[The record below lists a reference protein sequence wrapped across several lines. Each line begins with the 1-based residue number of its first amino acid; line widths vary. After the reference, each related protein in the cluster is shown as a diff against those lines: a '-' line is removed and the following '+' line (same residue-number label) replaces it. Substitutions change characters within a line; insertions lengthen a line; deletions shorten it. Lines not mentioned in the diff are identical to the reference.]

1 MYYTMNT
8 KYINGQDFNHNT
20 IIAKYLVML
29 LYYLEKPN
37 WEEEKKSIWESLNL
51 YDEIINLTS

>member
-8 KYINGQDFNHNT
+8 KYIDGQDFNHNT
-20 IIAKYLVML
+20 IIVKYLVML

-37 WEEEKKSIWESLNL
+37 WEEKKCRKGIGIDTNVIS
-51 YDEIINLTS
+51 

>member
-1 MYYTMNT
+1 MYYTMDT

-20 IIAKYLVML
+20 IISKYLEMM

-37 WEEEKKSIWESLNL
+37 WEEEKKIWESLIL
-51 YDEIINLTS
+51 YEEIINATS

>member
-20 IIAKYLVML
+20 IIAKYVVML

-37 WEEEKKSIWESLNL
+37 WEEEKKVYESL
-51 YDEIINLTS
+51 

>member
-8 KYINGQDFNHNT
+8 KYIDGQDFNHNT
-20 IIAKYLVML
+20 IIVNYLVML

-37 WEEEKKSIWESLNL
+37 WEEEKKIWVSLIL
-51 YDEIINLTS
+51 YEEIINATS